1 MLGDPNDLVTSSYKC
16 VELRR
21 IEEVWLA
28 FTR

>member
-1 MLGDPNDLVTSSYKC
+1 MLDDPNDLVTLNFKC

-28 FTR
+28 FIG